1 MENLALGAR
10 MVRTGVVFETMRL
23 LRLGD
28 RPRYL
33 ADQAQRLGPTF
44 VKLAQFASTRRD
56 ILPVEYAETF
66 KTLQNDVEC
75 DDPDTTV
82 ANFRARTGVDP
93 NVMFEAFDPRPVATG
108 SIAQVHRARFNGAD
122 VAIKIL
128 KSGVEGGVRRDL
140 AVLAWAS
147 RILPE
152 QLKARYG
159 TVLAQY
165 GDTLGREMDMAEEA
179 RTMRL
184 ARRRL
189 RDSDFDVIVPRP
201 LAVKRSGVLVMEFVG
216 SRGVM
221 EAGHGGPDAAYR
233 TASSL
238 MEASLYLVFS
248 GGPVNCDPHEGNLG
262 VAADGQLVLYDHGN
276 SFHPSPAFM
285 EGMLL
290 SLVAF
295 QMRDR
300 DALLR
305 TMTERGFLEAD
316 PAMGASEARQLLEAL
331 LDQIF
336 GYVRSM
342 DIADFDVEVFRRGS
356 VYMSSDLYSVMR
368 ALLMTEG
375 ICKALSPRFTV
386 DGAIEGF
393 LERYG
398 LELALRR
405 ASGDISRTFDDGE

>member
-10 MVRTGVVFETMRL
+10 VVRAGVVFETMRL

-56 ILPVEYAETF
+56 ILPTEYAEAF
-66 KTLQNDVEC
+66 KALQNGVEC
-75 DDPDTTV
+75 DDPATTV

-93 NVMFEAFDPRPVATG
+93 NTMFEAFDARPVAAG
-108 SIAQVHRARFNGAD
+108 SIAQVHRARFNGND

-147 RILPE
+147 RLMPE
-152 QLKARYG
+152 PVKARYVA
-159 TVLAQY
+159 VLAQY
-165 GDTLGREMDMAEEA
+165 GDTLGREMDMVEEA
-179 RTMRL
+179 GTMRL
-184 ARRRL
+184 ARLRL
-189 RDSDFDVIVPRP
+189 RASDFDVVVPRP

-221 EAGHGGPDAAYR
+221 EAGRGGPDAAYR
-233 TASSL
+233 AASSL
-238 MEASLYLVFS
+238 MEASLYLVFC

-262 VAADGQLVLYDHGN
+262 VAADGRLVLYDYGK
-276 SFHPSPAFM
+276 SLTLSPAFL

-300 DALLR
+300 DALLHI
-305 TMTERGFLEAD
+305 MTERGFLEAD
-316 PAMGASEARQLLEAL
+316 PVMGAAEAKKLLEAL

-336 GYVRSM
+336 GYAHSM
-342 DIADFDVEVFRRGS
+342 DIAAFDVEVFRRGS
-356 VYMSSDLYSVMR
+356 VYMSSELYSVMR

-405 ASGDISRTFDDGE
+405 ASGDIARTFDDGE